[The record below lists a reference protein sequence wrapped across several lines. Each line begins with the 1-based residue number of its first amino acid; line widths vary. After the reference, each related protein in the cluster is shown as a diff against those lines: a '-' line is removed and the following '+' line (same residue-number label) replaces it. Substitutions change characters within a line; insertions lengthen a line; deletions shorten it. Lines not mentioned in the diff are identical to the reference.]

1 MGLTRKSRDG
11 TSLYGPP
18 ARAGRPRA
26 REDIQLIR
34 AVIQQVAEAARDYD
48 GEVELRVDFK

>member
-18 ARAGRPRA
+18 ARAERPRA
-26 REDIQLIR
+26 WEDIQLIR
-34 AVIQQVAEAARDYD
+34 AVIRETAEAAQNYD

>member
-18 ARAGRPRA
+18 ARAERPRA
-26 REDIQLIR
+26 WEDIQLIR
-34 AVIQQVAEAARDYD
+34 AVIRETAEAAQNYD
-48 GEVELRVDFK
+48 GEVELRIDFK